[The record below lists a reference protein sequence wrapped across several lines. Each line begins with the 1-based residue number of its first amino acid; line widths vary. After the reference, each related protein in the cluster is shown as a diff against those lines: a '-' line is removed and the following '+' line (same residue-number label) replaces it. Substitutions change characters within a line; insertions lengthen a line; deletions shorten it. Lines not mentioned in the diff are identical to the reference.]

1 MEVESLEKM
10 EEGLSRGWSRV
21 VEGWG
26 GGEGVGE
33 YILGAFS
40 REIYELCGHLRD
52 PAG

>member
-1 MEVESLEKM
+1 MEGESLEKM

-21 VEGWG
+21 VEGWE
-26 GGEGVGE
+26 GEGVGE
-33 YILGAFS
+33 DILGAFS